1 MAEAPSNALEQ
12 YRAASTSQIRGAT
25 GKSLSQNNSRGNL
38 NQSYQLMTSLSLEK
52 QIAPVVQTQ
61 NDSYLVNNMK
71 VMMMQMEQLALQQSM
86 MGENLRVVQDQVK
99 NEVSSLRMKANEMEN
114 QLLELRLLCNG
125 KVSGED
131 MAVVIDKKL
140 QVL

>member
-1 MAEAPSNALEQ
+1 MAS
-12 YRAASTSQIRGAT
+12 STSQVRGAT

-71 VMMMQMEQLALQQSM
+71 VMMMQMEQLAL
-86 MGENLRVVQDQVK
+86 
-99 NEVSSLRMKANEMEN
+99 
-114 QLLELRLLCNG
+114 
-125 KVSGED
+125 
-131 MAVVIDKKL
+131 
-140 QVL
+140 